1 MRNIKQTLACCLLLT
16 APQLVQASCESVK
29 NDISRKII
37 KHGVPA
43 SEFTLETVA
52 STALPNE
59 ADGRI
64 VGNCQ
69 NNSKKIIY
77 KRIKGKTHTP
87 QTPAVSPQEKMNI
100 PQTPAVSPQEKMNT
114 IQTPAVSP
122 QEKMN
127 TPQTPAVSSQE
138 KMNTP
143 QTPAVVSPQEKM
155 HTIQT
160 PAVSSQEKSA
170 Q

>member
-127 TPQTPAVSSQE
+127 TPQTPAV
-138 KMNTP
+138 
-143 QTPAVVSPQEKM
+143 VSPQEKM